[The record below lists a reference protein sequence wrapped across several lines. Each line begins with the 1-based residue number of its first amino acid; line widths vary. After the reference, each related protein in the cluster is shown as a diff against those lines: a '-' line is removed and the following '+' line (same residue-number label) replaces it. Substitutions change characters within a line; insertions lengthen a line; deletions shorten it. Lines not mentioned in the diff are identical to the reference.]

1 MLGRLSYSSNQ
12 ERILGETLSTKKR
25 SGEEEILGF
34 TPIPNPT
41 LFNLVLYLVL
51 LLLSRISG
59 RPVCRPRWD
68 TLGEPPKLVASLS
81 IIRLALRSR
90 LAFLLSYV
98 VPCTKCARVQGTTYI
113 YRHARTASI
122 T

>member
-41 LFNLVLYLVL
+41 LFNLVLY
-51 LLLSRISG
+51 
-59 RPVCRPRWD
+59 
-68 TLGEPPKLVASLS
+68 
-81 IIRLALRSR
+81 
-90 LAFLLSYV
+90 
-98 VPCTKCARVQGTTYI
+98 
-113 YRHARTASI
+113 
-122 T
+122 

>member
-41 LFNLVLYLVL
+41 LFNLVLYLAAVAEL
-51 LLLSRISG
+51 FSATPS
-59 RPVCRPRWD
+59 PRWQ
-68 TLGEPPKLVASLS
+68 VAQATQ
-81 IIRLALRSR
+81 R
-90 LAFLLSYV
+90 
-98 VPCTKCARVQGTTYI
+98 PCGHPAP
-113 YRHARTASI
+113 
-122 T
+122 